1 MGGRRKEYA
10 FRFIDSQLYLI
21 LHPVEAEWFEEVD
34 ILGRGSVEGTIGHPR
49 LLLKSCYRR
58 IQIGTKSLS
67 GVEECP
73 DIGQGEIKT
82 ERLPCGFPPAAQQ
95 AQRSEE
101 HTSELQSRG
110 HLVCRLLLEKKTITA
125 LTRPGALFA
134 VALL

>member
-73 DIGQGEIKT
+73 DIGRGEFKR
-82 ERLPCGFPPAAQQ
+82 ERFPCGFLPAVQQ
-95 AQRSEE
+95 ALATPRVD
-101 HTSELQSRG
+101 
-110 HLVCRLLLEKKTITA
+110 HLRVPA
-125 LTRPGALFA
+125 FA
-134 VALL
+134 SDPVPCGFEQFFSVSS

>member
-82 ERLPCGFPPAAQQ
+82 ERLPCGFPPAVQQ
-95 AQRSEE
+95 AQVIPQGDHIRDARIDSRSEE

-110 HLVCRLLLEKKTITA
+110 H
-125 LTRPGALFA
+125 
-134 VALL
+134 